1 MVWDKSLVFLSNNC
15 MATSR
20 SIALSTKIDK
30 EGLSLT
36 FNTSV
41 ENSADKIDRKWKEKS
56 VWERKKK
63 RYYAKH

>member
-1 MVWDKSLVFLSNNC
+1 

-56 VWERKKK
+56 V
-63 RYYAKH
+63 